1 MSKIKTFK
9 TLSAFTKAIAPL
21 VKKNRQS
28 LILDTLERLGYVTK
42 EITHSPY
49 YKTSYKLGQGAN
61 PTQEDVEKVAAEA
74 NAI

>member
-1 MSKIKTFK
+1 MKTKTFK
-9 TLSAFTKAIAPL
+9 TLSAFIKAIAPL
-21 VKKNRQS
+21 VKKNRQN

-49 YKTSYKLGQGAN
+49 YKTSYKLRQRAN